1 MITTFNNKKFTMSY
15 RTVKKAY
22 KRTFGKADYVRDTT
36 TRKVKVEPDNVVY
49 VKTESPINKAITA
62 LLMKKALYERKPI
75 PAEEIDKFSTLLTH
89 DEPVIKLNAEDHDWR
104 LKLMLKFGYRPINL
118 A

>member
-1 MITTFNNKKFTMSY
+1 
-15 RTVKKAY
+15 
-22 KRTFGKADYVRDTT
+22 
-36 TRKVKVEPDNVVY
+36 
-49 VKTESPINKAITA
+49 
-62 LLMKKALYERKPI
+62 MKKALYEQKPI